1 MRMMK
6 PAAGFTLVEL
16 MATTAIFSVLMTL
29 AVPAFVQWLP
39 GYRLKWA
46 ARDLYSQ
53 FAAAKMTA
61 VNQKGEC
68 AVVFSATEQRYQ
80 IWSGG
85 NNKIYDNGSGD
96 DVLLKTVE
104 LTGYGSGVRY
114 GKGSA
119 DSPIG
124 ASFDDGITFSSNRAV
139 FDSGGMV
146 KSLTGGYVYLQ
157 NDRNACYA
165 VGALGSGVILLKRWM
180 GTDWQ

>member
-1 MRMMK
+1 MRMTTR
-6 PAAGFTLVEL
+6 AEGFTLTEL
-16 MATTAIFSVLMTL
+16 MATTAIFSILMTL

-39 GYRLKWA
+39 GYRLKGAAKDLFSELGA
-46 ARDLYSQ
+46 AR
-53 FAAAKMTA
+53 MMA

-68 AVVFSATEQRYQ
+68 AVVFSADEQRYH

-85 NNKIYDNGSGD
+85 SNKVYDNGSGD
-96 DVLLKTVE
+96 DVLLKTVD

-119 DSPIG
+119 TSPVG
-124 ASFDDGITFSSNRAV
+124 ATFGDGITFSSNRLV

-165 VGALGSGVILLKRWM
+165 VGALGSGVLLLKRWM
-180 GTDWQ
+180 GTNWQ

>member
-6 PAAGFTLVEL
+6 RAAGFTLMEL
-16 MATTAIFSVLMTL
+16 MTTTAILSVLMTF

-39 GYRLKWA
+39 GYRLKGA
-46 ARDLYSQ
+46 ARDLYSE

-68 AVVFSATEQRYQ
+68 AVAFSANKQRYQ

-85 NNKIYDNGSGD
+85 NNRVYDNGGGD
-96 DVLLKTVE
+96 DVLLKTID

-119 DSPIG
+119 ASPIG
-124 ASFDDGITFSSNRAV
+124 ATFGDGITFSSNRVV

-157 NDRNACYA
+157 NNRNACYA
-165 VGALGSGVILLKRWM
+165 VGALGSGVIVLKRWM